1 VGREMDVRNLVIRPA
16 QPADQSKLW
25 PLVCQFATSFEPE
38 RAAFARS
45 FSALLDRD
53 DTAVLVAE
61 IEEAIVGYLLASFHG
76 TMFANGPVAWVEE
89 IMVAEVARRSG
100 IGRALMGEA
109 ERWATRIPTTY
120 IGLATRRASE
130 FYEALGYE
138 QSASFFNKLFTDRD
152 A

>member
-1 VGREMDVRNLVIRPA
+1 MDVRNLVIRRA
-16 QPADQSKLW
+16 RPADQSKLW

-38 RAAFARS
+38 RAVFVRS

-61 IEEAIVGYLLASFHG
+61 IDEAIVGYLLASFHG

-89 IMVAEVARRSG
+89 IMVTEQARRSG
-100 IGRALMGEA
+100 IGRALMSEA
-109 ERWATRIPTTY
+109 ERWAMRIPTAY

-130 FYEALGYE
+130 FYEALGYK
-138 QSASFFNKLFTDRD
+138 QSAGFFNKLFTDHN

>member
-1 VGREMDVRNLVIRPA
+1 MDARNPVIRRA
-16 QPADQSKLW
+16 QPGDQSELW
-25 PLVCQFATSFEPE
+25 PLVCQFATSFQPE

-61 IEEAIVGYLLASFHG
+61 IEETIVGYLLASVHG
-76 TMFANGPVAWVEE
+76 TLFANGPVAWVEE
-89 IMVAEVARRSG
+89 IMVAEAARRSG

-109 ERWATRIPTTY
+109 ERWAMRIPTAY

-130 FYEALGYE
+130 FYEALGYK
-138 QSASFFNKLFTDRD
+138 QSASFFNKLFTDRN
-152 A
+152 AS